1 MSRLGGMTEID
12 RRRTLGLAGFLLPCA
27 LLVALYCAYS
37 SDTFA
42 SWGWLGGEYAYAFIG
57 VAVGAILLGCVV
69 KLVGLDK
76 PGGAF
81 GTGLVLGGTLG
92 VLVVAA
98 FVVVFLVA
106 WSRM

>member
-12 RRRTLGLAGFLLPCA
+12 RRRVLGLAGFLLPCA
-27 LLVALYCAYS
+27 VLVALCFAYS
-37 SDTFA
+37 SNTFA
-42 SWGWLGGEYAYAFIG
+42 SWGWKGGEYAYAFIG

-92 VLVVAA
+92 VLVVVALVVL
-98 FVVVFLVA
+98 FVAA